1 VGILMRILLALIATA
16 VLCASSSAIG
26 DKPRTLVVIVAKGS
40 KVTGLSRAELR
51 RAFSGDAVVVSGDRL
66 VPFNFSPGSP
76 ERIAFDRSI
85 LGLSPEDVG
94 RFWVDRK
101 IRGESQPPRA
111 LANASLVVRIV
122 ARFPGAI
129 GYVPTDQVT
138 DDVVAV
144 AVDGVPPSSPDYP
157 TTIK

>member
-1 VGILMRILLALIATA
+1 MRILHAAIAIA
-16 VLCASSSAIG
+16 ILCASSSAIG
-26 DKPRTLVVIVAKGS
+26 DKPRALVVIVAKGS

-51 RAFSGDAVVVSGDRL
+51 RAFSGDAVVVDGDRL
-66 VPFNFSPGSP
+66 VPFNYTPGSP
-76 ERIAFDRSI
+76 ERVAFDRAI
-85 LGLSPEDVG
+85 LGLSPEEVG

-111 LANASLVVRIV
+111 LANASLVIRIV

-129 GYVPTDQVT
+129 GYIPADQVT

-144 AVDGVPPSSPDYP
+144 TVDGVPPSSPDYP
-157 TTIK
+157 IAIK